1 MANEAMMADWNRS
14 QNVYQQTRRFTP
26 GEQSTDVR
34 ATERGQAKM
43 MELLVIEHNDVD
55 RVPPG
60 YVALDIM
67 VHQEGSHSDAGEHAN
82 AHLTNRYDPVTG
94 VTTHTELYPK
104 EVLYQLSATNGMNG
118 FVLPDRSGGV
128 PGAMIYNAQA
138 TVMPDPDGHE
148 GSFVLDADGPM
159 QASERSVSRYTL
171 HDQQLLM
178 ENAAQRQLSGQYASP
193 GTSVPAPGAYPIPDG
208 APGGAAGSVQR
219 PEAAVSAQ
227 NAAPKPVS
235 PKSAPMPAR
244 PASVSSRPSGPVP
257 PAPMSAKSVPV
268 SSRPSGPVSAK
279 PVTPRNARMTPGAMS
294 SQAGLA
300 GVRIGSSMSGMRPD
314 VKPKIAPSS
323 SRPTRD
329 PIASRPINKGPQPD
343 PDIIDRVPGQRAN
356 TPAVDRAEPSPD
368 FIDRVP
374 TKEELVARKQA
385 GEEAGRGGFEAH
397 EGEGTA
403 GATARGFT
411 EGLSGTI
418 SGGQSLANMVPPQEG
433 LAGRKQAGASAV
445 EDRLE
450 KRPWLKEIVDQGDQT
465 DVAPPEQSGEL
476 ER

>member
-34 ATERGQAKM
+34 VTDRGQAKM

-67 VHQEGSHSDAGEHAN
+67 VHQEEGSHSDAGEHAN

-118 FVLPDRSGGV
+118 FSLPDRLGGV

-148 GSFVLDADGPM
+148 GSFVFDADGPM

-193 GTSVPAPGAYPIPDG
+193 GTSVPAPDAYPIPDG
-208 APGGAAGSVQR
+208 TPGGAAGSVQR

-227 NAAPKPVS
+227 NAAPKQ
-235 PKSAPMPAR
+235 MPPRAQ
-244 PASVSSRPSGPVP
+244 PSGPV
-257 PAPMSAKSVPV
+257 APKPV
-268 SSRPSGPVSAK
+268 SARPSGPVSAK
-279 PVTPRNARMTPGAMS
+279 PVSPKAVTPSNARMTPGKSS

-314 VKPKIAPSS
+314 VKPKGASPPRSVRIPP
-323 SRPTRD
+323 RPTHD
-329 PIASRPINKGPQPD
+329 PIVSRPINKGPQPD
-343 PDIIDRVPGQRAN
+343 PDIIDRVPTQ
-356 TPAVDRAEPSPD
+356 
-368 FIDRVP
+368 
-374 TKEELVARKQA
+374 EELVARKQA

-418 SGGQSLANMVPPQEG
+418 SGGQSLANMGKPAEKVDGP
-433 LAGRKQAGASAV
+433 SAV

-450 KRPWLKEIVDQGDQT
+450 KRPWLKEIVDQADQA

>member
-34 ATERGQAKM
+34 VTDRGQAKM

-67 VHQEGSHSDAGEHAN
+67 VHQEEGSHSDAGEHAN

-118 FVLPDRSGGV
+118 FSLPDRLGGV

-148 GSFVLDADGPM
+148 GSFVFDADGPM

-178 ENAAQRQLSGQYASP
+178 ENAAQYASP

-208 APGGAAGSVQR
+208 TPGGAAGSVQP

-227 NAAPKPVS
+227 NAAPKQMPPRAQPSGPVAPKLVSSRPSGPVSPKPVS

-244 PASVSSRPSGPVP
+244 PVS
-257 PAPMSAKSVPV
+257 V

-279 PVTPRNARMTPGAMS
+279 PVTPSNARMTPGKSS

-314 VKPKIAPSS
+314 VKPKVAPPPRSVRIPP
-323 SRPTRD
+323 RPTHD
-329 PIASRPINKGPQPD
+329 PIVSRPINKGPQPD
-343 PDIIDRVPGQRAN
+343 PDIIDRVPTQ
-356 TPAVDRAEPSPD
+356 
-368 FIDRVP
+368 
-374 TKEELVARKQA
+374 EELVARKQA

-418 SGGQSLANMVPPQEG
+418 SGGQSLANMGKPAEKVDGP
-433 LAGRKQAGASAV
+433 SAV

-450 KRPWLKEIVDQGDQT
+450 KRPWLKEIVDQDDQA